1 LTGRFEEVAMSVRRT
16 IGVVGAVLA
25 GTVSASG
32 SSAPP
37 ADPGTVRALLVDI
50 GMLPRG
56 AAEAAANAALRRFQA
71 RVGLPVDGVA
81 GPMTCR
87 ALVHYARE
95 ARELRDLGFAA

>member
-1 LTGRFEEVAMSVRRT
+1 MSVRRT
-16 IGVVGAVLA
+16 IGVVGAMLA

-37 ADPGTVRALLVDI
+37 ADPGTIRALLVEV

-56 AAEAAANAALRRFQA
+56 ASDAAANAALRRFQA
-71 RVGLPVDGVA
+71 RVGLPADGVA
-81 GPMTCR
+81 GPLTCR
-87 ALVHYARE
+87 ALARHARE

>member
-1 LTGRFEEVAMSVRRT
+1 MSVRRT
-16 IGVVGAVLA
+16 IGVVGTVLA
-25 GTVSASG
+25 GAVSASG

-37 ADPGTVRALLVDI
+37 ADPGTVRALLVDVGI
-50 GMLPRG
+50 LSRG
-56 AAEAAANAALRRFQA
+56 ASEAATYAALRWFQA

-87 ALVHYARE
+87 ALARYARE